1 MATIDGN
8 DADHERQC
16 DTAGGTMQVSFARD
30 ACGGRRFFPR
40 CVNRFSLASKY
51 PSFPYRKNSHFF
63 PKIMKLIIEKNAI
76 LCSSSAGIVSR
87 SSVGSGAASSFRS
100 SAYPALGTRLP
111 LKPAFS
117 DSPLVIDPGTLV
129 KRNGV
134 GGCSARWRAFS
145 FLLASGSRQG
155 FRTSR

>member
-1 MATIDGN
+1 MATIEEN

-63 PKIMKLIIEKNAI
+63 PKIMKLIFEKNAI
-76 LCSSSAGIVSR
+76 LFGSAAGIVSR
-87 SSVGSGAASSFRS
+87 SSVGSGAASYFRS
-100 SAYPALGTRLP
+100 SVYLALGARLP
-111 LKPAFS
+111 GSRPFPV
-117 DSPLVIDPGTLV
+117 PLLASIRVSLV